1 MLKEKIENLK
11 MILTNKSENNKKKI
25 ENLVFFLV
33 LLIITIIA
41 INVIWSGDKNKNTV
55 TNSNKQLALQPEE
68 QNTAISNNQEYN
80 INKDLENI
88 LSKINGAGKV
98 EVLVTYTESS
108 ELVAMYNENVK
119 QSITEET
126 DSNGGVRTI
135 EQKDN
140 NKEIVYKEENGEKLP
155 ITQKVVMPQ
164 IEGAII
170 LAEGANNAE
179 VKNNIILAVEAVTG
193 LNTHKIQVFELKTQ
207 D

>member
-11 MILTNKSENNKKKI
+11 MIFTDKSENNKKKI

-55 TNSNKQLALQPEE
+55 TNANKQFALQHEE
-68 QNTAISNNQEYN
+68 ENTTISNNQEYN

-88 LSKINGAGKV
+88 LSKISGAGKV

-119 QSITEET
+119 QSVTEET

-155 ITQKVVMPQ
+155 ITQKVIMPQ
-164 IEGAII
+164 MEGAII